1 MNLILLVQT
10 GQVKANLVT
19 FYFWILCFAQESQ
32 DKSNSMQYGD
42 FACSIVCTR
51 WYDDEKFD
59 RFLPQSWTELSDVGC
74 DKIQNTINMFRSHL
88 QHSVLHLTIAETIW
102 IKTLSI
108 QKFIID
114 SHKKNKNLNC
124 KTNWFE

>member
-1 MNLILLVQT
+1 MKVDMTDSLVSESSCYESYILVQT

-51 WYDDEKFD
+51 
-59 RFLPQSWTELSDVGC
+59 
-74 DKIQNTINMFRSHL
+74 
-88 QHSVLHLTIAETIW
+88 
-102 IKTLSI
+102 
-108 QKFIID
+108 
-114 SHKKNKNLNC
+114 
-124 KTNWFE
+124 